1 MQAGLNSKQVSLRPA
16 RLWPIASYSST
27 FGSISGAKGNSFYER
42 IKIFAI
48 FIVELTTKK
57 DISMRLYLI
66 IATLLVVPL
75 CQSCDSLS
83 ASFALL
89 RQGFDKSS
97 TQVGGYT
104 EPRKLTDSEAAL
116 FEKYVAKI
124 ADVEYE
130 PINVATQIVA
140 GTNYR
145 FLCKGREVK
154 ADGKRGKKFYATIIL
169 HRPLPDRGEP
179 RIISIERKKR

>member
-1 MQAGLNSKQVSLRPA
+1 
-16 RLWPIASYSST
+16 
-27 FGSISGAKGNSFYER
+27 
-42 IKIFAI
+42 
-48 FIVELTTKK
+48 
-57 DISMRLYLI
+57 MRLYLI
-66 IATLLVVPL
+66 IAALLVMPL

-83 ASFALL
+83 ASFANLK
-89 RQGFDKSS
+89 QSYGKTS
-97 TQVGGYT
+97 TQVGGFS
-104 EPRKLTDSEAAL
+104 EPRKLTDTEESL
-116 FEKYVAKI
+116 FEKYIAKI
-124 ADVEYE
+124 GDMEYE

-154 ADGKRGKKFYATIIL
+154 GDGKRGKKFYATIIL